1 MGGYAPRVSQFRIT
15 LVCLGNICRSPI
27 GEAVLRD
34 RINKAGLESL
44 VLVDSAGT
52 GDWHIGYPADP
63 RAAATIT
70 QYGYT
75 LDHQARQINST
86 WFGAIDLVLAMDTEN
101 YKNLQVMLDEA
112 GAPATELRM
121 FRSFDPALAHLLE
134 PSSDL
139 DVPDPYY
146 GGEESFVLVLKMIE
160 DAADG
165 LVAYLRQQIN

>member
-1 MGGYAPRVSQFRIT
+1 V
-15 LVCLGNICRSPI
+15 
-27 GEAVLRD
+27 RD
-34 RINKAGLESL
+34 RIVKAGMESA
-44 VLVDSAGT
+44 VTVDSAGT

-70 QYGYT
+70 QFGYA
-75 LDHQARQINST
+75 LDHQARQINAT

-101 YKNLQVMLDEA
+101 FKHLQVMLNESGTD
-112 GAPATELRM
+112 TELRM
-121 FRSFDPALAHLLE
+121 FRSFDPALSQHPD
-134 PSSDL
+134 PSAGL

-165 LVAYLRQQIN
+165 LVADLQRRIN

>member
-1 MGGYAPRVSQFRIT
+1 VSQFRIT
-15 LVCLGNICRSPI
+15 IVCLGNICRSPI

-34 RINKAGLESL
+34 RINKAGLASS
-44 VLVDSAGT
+44 VSVDSAGT

-70 QYGYT
+70 QYGYE
-75 LDHQARQINST
+75 LDHQARQINAS
-86 WFGAIDLVLAMDTEN
+86 WFEAIDLVLAMDTEN
-101 YKNLQVMLDEA
+101 YKNLQVMLREA

-121 FRSFDPALAHLLE
+121 FRSFDPTLAHLTD
-134 PSSDL
+134 PSGDL

-146 GGEESFVLVLKMIE
+146 GGEESFVVVLKMIE

-165 LVAYLRQQIN
+165 IVAYLQQRAS